1 MAADHWM
8 RFNIG
13 DYLADTMHLTA
24 LQHGIYILLIMH
36 YFKRGELPPDE
47 ASLARIAKVTVPN
60 WKRASGPVMAL
71 FHVEK
76 DVLRH
81 RRIDAERERSQ
92 NENIGG
98 NGPDSRLGLTRAGPR
113 ARPEPEPEP
122 FNQQPFQEA
131 PPTPPVN
138 GGARTRRVNGGGG
151 RKREPKNGFVGST
164 IDDLQETIDAEA
176 DDTRQRGA
184 TVVPIFGRALS
195 G

>member
-8 RFNIG
+8 RFNVG

-24 LQHGIYILLIMH
+24 LQHGVYILLIMH
-36 YFKRGELPPDE
+36 YFKRGELPADAP
-47 ASLARIAKVTVPN
+47 SLARIAKVSVPN
-60 WKRASGPVMAL
+60 WKRVSDPVMAL
-71 FHVEK
+71 FRVENG
-76 DVLRH
+76 VTRH
-81 RRIDAERERSQ
+81 RRIDAERQRNAEGT
-92 NENIGG
+92 NTG
-98 NGPDSRLGLTRAGPR
+98 NGQTQAATRAAAAR

-122 FNQQPFQEA
+122 FNQQQFQA
-131 PPTPPVN
+131 SPPDPPVN
-138 GGARTRRVNGGGG
+138 GGGRRTRRVNGDGG